1 MAAKVKVQEVAVF
14 GESGSGKT
22 VLLSSFYGATQ
33 DPSFIRENSYR
44 VLADDTSQGHSLKQN
59 YLRMRNEAA
68 APETTKF
75 SAKPYSF
82 TVKPKETND
91 PAATKAAKARPFSA
105 LRLVWHDYPGEWFT
119 EEPGTDEEAAR
130 RIDTFRTL
138 LKSDVALVLVDGQ
151 KLIEYAGE
159 EERYLK
165 SLFWGIRE
173 GIDNLKDRILT
184 DGMPLARFP
193 RIWIVALSKA
203 DLHPNLDVLQFQDLI
218 IQKAAGDLAALHDT
232 VRSFVQVPDAL
243 SLGEDFMLLSSAR
256 FEPGKIEVTKR
267 VGLDLILPVATMLPL
282 ERLAQWVDKF
292 DVPLK
297 MLGGLVSRTEEFAQV
312 LTVTVAPFL
321 AKLVT
326 KVPKVGKALAPLTV
340 PAVTFAVKLGSDKL
354 EQLHAQA
361 IAGKDYLGAT
371 VTQFRLDLD
380 RGVTERVLV
389 KSLW

>member
-1 MAAKVKVQEVAVF
+1 MC
-14 GESGSGKT
+14 
-22 VLLSSFYGATQ
+22 
-33 DPSFIRENSYR
+33 IR
-44 VLADDTSQGHSLKQN
+44 
-59 YLRMRNEAA
+59 
-68 APETTKF
+68 
-75 SAKPYSF
+75 
-82 TVKPKETND
+82 
-91 PAATKAAKARPFSA
+91 
-105 LRLVWHDYPGEWFT
+105 
-119 EEPGTDEEAAR
+119 
-130 RIDTFRTL
+130 
-138 LKSDVALVLVDGQ
+138 
-151 KLIEYAGE
+151 
-159 EERYLK
+159 
-165 SLFWGIRE
+165 
-173 GIDNLKDRILT
+173 DR
-184 DGMPLARFP
+184 
-193 RIWIVALSKA
+193 
-203 DLHPNLDVLQFQDLI
+203 
-218 IQKAAGDLAALHDT
+218 
-232 VRSFVQVPDAL
+232 
-243 SLGEDFMLLSSAR
+243 
-256 FEPGKIEVTKR
+256 IEVTKR

-297 MLGGLVSRTEEFAQV
+297 MLGGLVSRTDEFAQV